1 MQIRAADMLKPIKN
15 LLVATAWVLPLG
27 LAAGQATVT
36 ETPVSVVTTSGQ
48 IVCNASASFAA
59 IPGQPNMFIGRVLA
73 IGSQSFCAAG
83 NFTTQP
89 ALGIFQMNWPSNEMV
104 FQNDLFGT
112 PITINGIYVRSS
124 YDPSIMTY
132 NGENWIAWECTPHYG
147 GLEYVSSCMAPLL
160 PDFSG
165 IDQTRFSVPVRGNTG
180 PSPNNPSQMISLSS
194 ASIPQL
200 LNFGGTPYIY
210 WAIDHNIAVN
220 TASNSMASRGAMLQQ
235 DVNGKFWVFGAGST
249 PIQTDDPG
257 LTTVVRD
264 VVSGDTTADH
274 VSQVRIVYADQ
285 TGQGLYTISN
295 VGGTNGSIC
304 LNPASVSQGC
314 WRTEI
319 NYTTEPLAYN
329 TFSQNPL
336 PTTNFPI
343 NPTGYPRPLTL
354 PNTGQIELFTQFSPP
369 KTSWNIGWAP
379 AQPSCNPCLIPF
391 PPLQ

>member
-1 MQIRAADMLKPIKN
+1 MLKPIKN
-15 LLVATAWVLPLG
+15 LLVATAWVLALG
-27 LAAGQATVT
+27 LGAGQAQVT

-59 IPGQPNMFIGRVLA
+59 IPGQPDMFVGRVIA
-73 IGSQSFCAAG
+73 IGSQAFCNAG

-89 ALGIFQMNWPSNEMV
+89 ALGIFQMNWAANQMV
-104 FQNDLFGT
+104 FRNYLFGT
-112 PITINGIYVRSS
+112 PITINGTYVRSS

-132 NGENWIAWECTPHYG
+132 GGENWLAWECTPHYG

-160 PDFSG
+160 PDLSG
-165 IDQTRFSVPVRGNTG
+165 IDQTRFSIPVCGNTG
-180 PSPNNPSQMISLSS
+180 PNPNNPTQMISLTS

-220 TASNSMASRGAMLQQ
+220 TASNPMVSRGAMLQK
-235 DVNGKFWVFGAGST
+235 DLNGNFWVFGAGSN
-249 PIQTDDPG
+249 PVQTDDPN

-264 VVSGDTTADH
+264 VVPGDTTADH
-274 VSQVRIVYADQ
+274 LSQVRIVYADQ
-285 TGQGLYTISN
+285 TGQGLYTMSN

-304 LNPASVSQGC
+304 INPASVSQGC
-314 WRTEI
+314 WRTEV

-329 TFSQNPL
+329 TFSQDPL

-343 NPTGYPRPLTL
+343 NPTAYPRPFTL
-354 PNTGQIELFTQFSPP
+354 PTGQVRLFTKFFPP
-369 KTSWNIGWAP
+369 TTSWNVGWAP
-379 AQPSCNPCLIPF
+379 AEPPCNPCFITF
-391 PPLQ
+391 PAFQ

>member
-1 MQIRAADMLKPIKN
+1 MQIRTADMPISLKN
-15 LLVATAWVLPLG
+15 LLVATTSVLALG
-27 LAAGQATVT
+27 IGAGQAQVT
-36 ETPVSVVTTSGQ
+36 ETPVSVVTGSGQ

-59 IPGQPNMFIGRVLA
+59 IPGQPNMFVGRILA

-89 ALGIFQMNWPSNEMV
+89 ALGIFQMNWVTNQMAL
-104 FQNDLFGT
+104 QNYLFVT
-112 PITINGIYVRSS
+112 PITINGTYVRSS

-160 PDFSG
+160 PDLSG
-165 IDQTRFSVPVRGNTG
+165 IDQTRFSVPVRGDTG
-180 PSPNNPSQMISLSS
+180 PNPNNPQQMISLSS

-200 LNFGGTPYIY
+200 LDFGGVPYIY
-210 WAIDHNIAVN
+210 WAIDHNATVN
-220 TASNSMASRGAMLQQ
+220 TAANPMVSRGAMLQQ
-235 DVNGKFWVFGAGST
+235 DLSGKFWVFGAGSN
-249 PIQTDDPG
+249 PVQTDNSG

-264 VVSGDTTADH
+264 VDSGDTTADH

-285 TGQGLYTISN
+285 TGQGVYTMSN

-304 LNPASVSQGC
+304 VNPGSVSQGC
-314 WRTEI
+314 WRTEV

-343 NPTGYPRPLTL
+343 NPTAYPRPLTL
-354 PNTGQIELFTQFSPP
+354 STTGQAVLFTKFFPP
-369 KTSWNIGWAP
+369 TTSWNVGWAP
-379 AQPSCNPCLIPF
+379 AQPPCDPCLIPF
-391 PPLQ
+391 PALQ

>member
-1 MQIRAADMLKPIKN
+1 MIIPIRN
-15 LLVATAWVLPLG
+15 LLFAVASALTLG
-27 LAAGQATVT
+27 MGAAQATGT

-59 IPGQPNMFIGRVLA
+59 IPGQPNMFVGRVLA
-73 IGSQSFCAAG
+73 IGSQTFCGAG
-83 NFTTQP
+83 NFTTQST
-89 ALGIFQMNWPSNEMV
+89 LGVFQMNWATNQMV
-104 FQNDLFGT
+104 FQNYLFVT
-112 PITINGIYVRSS
+112 PITIGGTYVRSS

-132 NGENWIAWECTPHYG
+132 DGENWIAWECTPHYS

-160 PDFSG
+160 PDLSG
-165 IDQTRFSVPVRGNTG
+165 IDQTRFSAPIRGNTG
-180 PSPNNPSQMISLSS
+180 PNPNNPSRMISQSS

-220 TASNSMASRGAMLQQ
+220 TASNPMVSRGAMLQQ
-235 DVNGKFWVFGAGST
+235 DQSRKFWVVGAGSN
-249 PIQTDDPG
+249 PVQTDNPS

-264 VVSGDTTADH
+264 VVYGDTTADH

-304 LNPASVSQGC
+304 LSPGSVSQGC
-314 WRTEI
+314 WRTEV
-319 NYTTEPLAYN
+319 NYTTDPLAYN

-336 PTTNFPI
+336 PTVNFPI

-354 PNTGQIELFTQFSPP
+354 PTGQVELFTQFSPP
-369 KTSWNIGWAP
+369 KTGWNIGWAP
-379 AQPSCNPCLIPF
+379 AEPSCNPCFSPF
-391 PPLQ
+391 PALK